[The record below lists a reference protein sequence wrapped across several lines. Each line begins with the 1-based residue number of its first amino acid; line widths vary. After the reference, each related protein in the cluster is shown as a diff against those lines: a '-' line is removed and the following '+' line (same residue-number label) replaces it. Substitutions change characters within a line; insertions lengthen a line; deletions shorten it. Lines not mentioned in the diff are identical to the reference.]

1 MDSNFLCILIGF
13 KLGISLDIH
22 CFGMGFKM
30 ASRFTTVS
38 KDEILVVNEAAATK
52 NTKKGKKFG
61 LLAFTGGKKFS
72 Y

>member
-1 MDSNFLCILIGF
+1 
-13 KLGISLDIH
+13 
-22 CFGMGFKM
+22 M
-30 ASRFTTVS
+30 ASRFTTVL

-61 LLAFTGGKKFS
+61 LLAFTGRKKFP